1 MDVLLFQPTNFNFS
15 LQKVTE
21 NSYAESTLKYL
32 HKYFNPNLGGEWW
45 GGGGGKGGGVGV
57 ILPPSWF
64 SLHNSETVKAVTL
77 EFCSIQ

>member
-1 MDVLLFQPTNFNFS
+1 MDVRLFQPTNFNFS

-21 NSYAESTLKYL
+21 NSFAESTLKYL
-32 HKYFNPNLGGEWW
+32 HNYFNPNLGGEWW
-45 GGGGGKGGGVGV
+45 V

-77 EFCSIQ
+77 AFCSI